1 MNLFDCE
8 TIHINKIY
16 SVEKYSGFAKL
27 LSTKEY
33 GTFLK
38 TYEIKLDPQITD
50 IRALLEES
58 MISFAGQLEKRGITP
73 EISLPEGPLYRT
85 VDRYAVSRV
94 FGNII
99 SNAVKYSDGDL
110 SVLLTADN
118 SVSTRIKTL
127 TPCFQK
133 KS

>member
-1 MNLFDCE
+1 MRRSF
-8 TIHINKIY
+8 
-16 SVEKYSGFAKL
+16 SGLPPPTAHL
-27 LSTKEY
+27 Y
-33 GTFLK
+33 AR
-38 TYEIKLDPQITD
+38 D
-50 IRALLEES
+50 
-58 MISFAGQLEKRGITP
+58 GQLEKRGITP

-110 SVLLTADN
+110 SVLLSADN